1 MPPRMEK
8 VEHRQ
13 GPAFKPGTDY
23 LLAVVLS
30 WLIPGAGHWLLGH
43 RVRAVVLSV
52 LLLGTFWWGEVM
64 AKGYAVKRDEHPYFF
79 IGQVGNGLSAFIAD
93 RIELDKNL
101 QPHNPFQRET
111 KIDRTIPP
119 DLAMGIFLT
128 SISGL
133 LNVLLILHVMDPRSW
148 TALPGGPEGENAETS
163 AKGPRH
169 AAPPGGPRGPKGGK
183 A

>member
-79 IGQVGNGLSAFIAD
+79 IGQVGNGFSALLAD
-93 RIELDKNL
+93 RIELVKL
-101 QPHNPFQRET
+101 PSRNPRQSE
-111 KIDRTIPP
+111 IDRDIPQ

-148 TALPGGPEGENAETS
+148 TALPGGQEGENTETS
-163 AKGPRH
+163 AKGPRQG
-169 AAPPGGPRGPKGGK
+169 APPGGPGAPKGGK